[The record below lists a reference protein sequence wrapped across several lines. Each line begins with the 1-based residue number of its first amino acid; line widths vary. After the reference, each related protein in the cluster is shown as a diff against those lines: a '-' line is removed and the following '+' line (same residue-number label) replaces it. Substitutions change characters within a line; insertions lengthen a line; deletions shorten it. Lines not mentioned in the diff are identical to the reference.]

1 MTLDALRVAYI
12 TPDETRLMLTLT
24 LDNPNDRAVMV
35 DALDFTLTVGGA
47 AVASAVLTRPLA
59 LPAHGEAQA
68 EIAAQATFASL
79 SAALDAAV
87 RERAVSYELA
97 GRAIVDGRT
106 LPFSR
111 RGRKSFAELMGGP
124 R

>member
-68 EIAAQATFASL
+68 EIGEIEDL
-79 SAALDAAV
+79 SPAIGSAIGLDQNGERV
-87 RERAVSYELA
+87 RRDARLPEHGFEA
-97 GRAIVDGRT
+97 G
-106 LPFSR
+106 
-111 RGRKSFAELMGGP
+111 
-124 R
+124 